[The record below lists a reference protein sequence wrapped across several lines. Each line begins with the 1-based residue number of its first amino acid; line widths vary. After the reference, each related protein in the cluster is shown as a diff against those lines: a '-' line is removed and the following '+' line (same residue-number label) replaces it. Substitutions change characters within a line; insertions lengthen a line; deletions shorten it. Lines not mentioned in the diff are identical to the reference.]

1 MARSSLLQTS
11 FVIHAVVF
19 AMVNSGLMYM
29 NQKHAPDSDWSMIV
43 LWGWGIGLAAHGAVW
58 LLYGRRR

>member
-19 AMVNSGLMYM
+19 AMVNAGLMAL
-29 NQKHAPDSDWSMIV
+29 NHSRTPGSDWSLIV
-43 LWGWGIGLAAHGAVW
+43 LWGWGIGLATHGAVW
-58 LLYGRRR
+58 LIFGRRR